1 LSQYSLNISK
11 CLANWGK
18 KAQECNG
25 DTHCLE
31 ECTKELRGCMDT
43 VFPPS
48 TRTEFESDKTNY
60 MMSTVFFLSNR
71 LAKALIGLSEYDKAM
86 EEFENS
92 GKNSSQ
98 DSDEYK
104 SIYENK
110 KIELNEILAK
120 YF

>member
-1 LSQYSLNISK
+1 MSQYSINISK

-18 KAQECNG
+18 KSQECNG
-25 DTHCLE
+25 DRHCLE
-31 ECTKELRGCMDT
+31 EHAKELRECMDA

-71 LAKALIGLSEYDKAM
+71 LAKALIGLSEYDEAM
-86 EEFENS
+86 EEFENI
-92 GKNSSQ
+92 GKDSSQ
-98 DSDEYK
+98 DNDDYK
-104 SIYENK
+104 IIYENK
-110 KIELNEILAK
+110 KSEIDKILAK

>member
-1 LSQYSLNISK
+1 
-11 CLANWGK
+11 
-18 KAQECNG
+18 
-25 DTHCLE
+25 
-31 ECTKELRGCMDT
+31 MDT

-86 EEFENS
+86 EEFENT

-98 DSDEYK
+98 DINEYK

-110 KIELNEILAK
+110 KIELNEILTK